1 MFETVCKY
9 ICSVADLYFCPQYIS
24 GGPRRRHTT
33 GAAELVTPKLLQS
46 VSTQT
51 WCGSHRGDVNTGDSS
66 EYLTSEGDW
75 NDNIRTTCGHHI
87 PSSAPCLCESLMI
100 ILVLDF
106 GSKLARSKL

>member
-1 MFETVCKY
+1 MY
-9 ICSVADLYFCPQYIS
+9 IWRASQAPHYGRRGAGDAQTAPVSQHS
-24 GGPRRRHTT
+24 NVVRGTQGGRQH
-33 GAAELVTPKLLQS
+33 
-46 VSTQT
+46 
-51 WCGSHRGDVNTGDSS
+51 GDSS

-75 NDNIRTTCGHHI
+75 NDNIRTTCGLHI

>member
-51 WCGSHRGDVNTGDSS
+51 WCGAHRGDVNMGTAVNISPVKEIGMITLGQHVVTT
-66 EYLTSEGDW
+66 YL
-75 NDNIRTTCGHHI
+75 
-87 PSSAPCLCESLMI
+87 P
-100 ILVLDF
+100 VL
-106 GSKLARSKL
+106 RVYVNH